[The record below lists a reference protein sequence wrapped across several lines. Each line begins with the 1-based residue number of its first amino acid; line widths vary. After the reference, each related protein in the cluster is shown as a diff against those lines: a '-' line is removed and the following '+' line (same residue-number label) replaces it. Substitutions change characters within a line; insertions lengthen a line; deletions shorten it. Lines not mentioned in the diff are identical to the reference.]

1 MKILIIG
8 GSGKIGKSFNFKN
21 TKKTFYKNKIKN
33 GIKFDL
39 INDDINILLKKYNI
53 NSVILL
59 SAISDPDTCL
69 RKKNYSNKL
78 NVEKTKKLIN
88 ILIKQ
93 KIYFIFFSSEYIF
106 DGKKGNYS
114 EKSKAIPNNIYGKQ
128 KLQVENFIRKKAKHY
143 SIFRIGKTY
152 GSNMNDKT
160 LISNFLMEII
170 NGKLFFKVAY
180 DQFFNPLYV
189 NDLKKIVRIFLK
201 SKIKGTFNVGGPEQ
215 LSRFKVLKLIFQV
228 LGKKIQSKVKFQ
240 EISLKEFPTLD
251 NRPLNVSM
259 NIRKLKSK
267 INFKMKNI
275 RNITLKMVKKNNVKS
290 RIFKRR

>member
-78 NVEKTKKLIN
+78 NVERTKKLID

-170 NGKLFFKVAY
+170 NGKLVFKVAY
-180 DQFFNPLYV
+180 DQIFNPLYV
-189 NDLKKIVRIFLK
+189 NDLKKIVRIFLR

-275 RNITLKMVKKNNVKS
+275 RNITLKMVKTNNVKS

>member
-53 NSVILL
+53 NRVILL

-69 RKKNYSNKL
+69 RKKNYSYKL
-78 NVEKTKKLIN
+78 NVEKTKKLID

-170 NGKLFFKVAY
+170 NGKLVFKVAY
-180 DQFFNPLYV
+180 DQIFNPLYV

>member
-267 INFKMKNI
+267 INFKNKNI

>member
-78 NVEKTKKLIN
+78 NVERTKKLID

-114 EKSKAIPNNIYGKQ
+114 EKSKAIPNNI
-128 KLQVENFIRKKAKHY
+128 
-143 SIFRIGKTY
+143 
-152 GSNMNDKT
+152 
-160 LISNFLMEII
+160 
-170 NGKLFFKVAY
+170 
-180 DQFFNPLYV
+180 
-189 NDLKKIVRIFLK
+189 
-201 SKIKGTFNVGGPEQ
+201 
-215 LSRFKVLKLIFQV
+215 
-228 LGKKIQSKVKFQ
+228 
-240 EISLKEFPTLD
+240 
-251 NRPLNVSM
+251 
-259 NIRKLKSK
+259 
-267 INFKMKNI
+267 
-275 RNITLKMVKKNNVKS
+275 
-290 RIFKRR
+290 

>member
-8 GSGKIGKSFNFKN
+8 GSGKIGKSLNFKN
-21 TKKTFYKNKIKN
+21 SKKNFFKNKIKN
-33 GIKFDL
+33 GIKFNL
-39 INDDINILLKKYNI
+39 INDDINSLLKKYNI
-53 NSVILL
+53 DRVILL
-59 SAISDPDTCL
+59 SAISDPDICL

-78 NVEKTKKLIN
+78 NVEKTKKLIDV
-88 ILIKQ
+88 LIEK

-114 EKSKAIPNNIYGKQ
+114 EKSKAIPNNLYGKQ
-128 KLQVENFIRKKAKHY
+128 KLHIENFIRKKAKNY

-152 GSNMNDKT
+152 GSNINDKT

-170 NGKLFFKVAY
+170 KGKIVFKVAY
-180 DQFFNPLYV
+180 DQIFSPLYV

-201 SKIKGTFNVGGPEQ
+201 NKIKGTFNVGGPDQ
-215 LSRFKVLKLIFQV
+215 LSRLKVLKLIFQV
-228 LGKKIQSKVKFQ
+228 LGKKIQSKIKFH
-240 EISLKEFPTLD
+240 EISLNEFPTLD

-259 NIRKLKSK
+259 NIKKLKSN

-275 RNITLKMVKKNNVKS
+275 RNIILKMVKKNNVKS
-290 RIFKRR
+290 KIFKRR